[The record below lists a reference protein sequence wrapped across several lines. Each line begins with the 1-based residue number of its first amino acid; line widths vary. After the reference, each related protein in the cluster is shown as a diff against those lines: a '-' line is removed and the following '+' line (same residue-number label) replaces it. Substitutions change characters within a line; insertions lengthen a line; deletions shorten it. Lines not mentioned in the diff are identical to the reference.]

1 MHFLSKVGFFDL
13 LYSKFEFPGNSR
25 SREIEIVRE
34 IPNPS
39 SCLSYSSCLWCHL
52 PHFYDFMVSWK
63 LKTTVNYFFKASEAS
78 FRV

>member
-39 SCLSYSSCLWCHL
+39 CE
-52 PHFYDFMVSWK
+52 
-63 LKTTVNYFFKASEAS
+63 VNRGIDKATGPLL
-78 FRV
+78 

>member
-34 IPNPS
+34 IPNP
-39 SCLSYSSCLWCHL
+39 
-52 PHFYDFMVSWK
+52 
-63 LKTTVNYFFKASEAS
+63 TVKESRTVLE
-78 FRV
+78 V